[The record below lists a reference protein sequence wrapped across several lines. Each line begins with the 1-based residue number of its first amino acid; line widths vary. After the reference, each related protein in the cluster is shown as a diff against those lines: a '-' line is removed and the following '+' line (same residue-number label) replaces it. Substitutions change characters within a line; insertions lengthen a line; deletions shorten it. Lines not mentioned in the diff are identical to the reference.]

1 VYSRNLPDR
10 RNKLDT
16 TRGATNVKQIVI
28 FVVMISVE
36 DVDERNVT
44 LPIFFN
50 PDVLSHSI

>member
-44 LPIFFN
+44 LAIFFN